1 MQINFPDFKLKLNLF
16 LTEKRSYQ
24 ILFLVI
30 VTYSLMDFRLPP
42 DYCGLNLPISIYLFF
57 SSIYLIRYY
66 ISFNLNYF
74 IIIVFN

>member
-30 VTYSLMDFRLPP
+30 FGLHLIVKFGSINLLELQG
-42 DYCGLNLPISIYLFF
+42 DYPVVSFMLNNHF
-57 SSIYLIRYY
+57 
-66 ISFNLNYF
+66 
-74 IIIVFN
+74 